1 MKKSKREVRKGDWT
15 AAALVRRMA
24 KDNDCPFYDGVGEI
38 PESDSPY
45 VIILDADRKLALRV
59 RRKSV
64 EGGIPEDPGALIDE
78 GLFGD
83 LDDIEEWDDS
93 AAEDEEEAVGD
104 IRPFDPLS
112 EDVILDI
119 FSLGSKHEPASGSM
133 EDRQLPTRND
143 PPHDGAPKE

>member
-1 MKKSKREVRKGDWT
+1 M
-15 AAALVRRMA
+15 VRRMA

-64 EGGIPEDPGALIDE
+64 EGGIPEDPEALIDE
-78 GLFGD
+78 ALFGD
-83 LDDIEEWDDS
+83 LDDVEEWDDS
-93 AAEDEEEAVGD
+93 AVEDEEEAVGD
-104 IRPFDPLS
+104 IGSFDPLS

-119 FSLGSKHEPASGSM
+119 FSLGSQHEPASGSLD
-133 EDRQLPTRND
+133 DRQLPSKNNL
-143 PPHDGAPKE
+143 PHDKAKDE